1 MKVCPH
7 CGGQLRSS
15 VIRCTHCGTSLIDES
30 TEGGDGITAPDPT
43 GGRRPVAARPA
54 VPIATTKAQTDTE
67 APPRASDVRTP
78 EPWAVPGVRAPRPPA
93 PEPPAAH
100 ASADGTPRPNR
111 PLMMSGVLAAAAGA
125 LAYSSLSI
133 PWVHAR
139 ISDAGAGASFVAELT
154 LRGSDSI
161 AGQAGLIL
169 AIALGLL
176 GLLWFWY
183 GLDQNAHLPAIAHPA
198 WVLVV
203 GLLALGVLTF
213 AAIGTSAWRDAFVTY
228 ADDAGL
234 DERAM
239 QELLAARSSAVIVVE
254 RVGGVLRFGAAASL
268 ALLAGALAWWAERRR
283 G

>member
-1 MKVCPH
+1 
-7 CGGQLRSS
+7 
-15 VIRCTHCGTSLIDES
+15 
-30 TEGGDGITAPDPT
+30 
-43 GGRRPVAARPA
+43 
-54 VPIATTKAQTDTE
+54 
-67 APPRASDVRTP
+67 
-78 EPWAVPGVRAPRPPA
+78 
-93 PEPPAAH
+93 
-100 ASADGTPRPNR
+100 
-111 PLMMSGVLAAAAGA
+111 MSGALAAAAGA
-125 LAYSSLSI
+125 LAYSSLST

-139 ISDAGAGASFVAELT
+139 ISDTEHGARFVAELT
-154 LRGSDSI
+154 FRGTDSI
-161 AGQAGLIL
+161 AGQAGLVL
-169 AIALGLL
+169 AVALGLL

-234 DERAM
+234 DKRAM

-254 RVGGVLRFGAAASL
+254 RVGGVLRFGAAAGL
-268 ALLAGALAWWAERRR
+268 ALLAGALAWRAERPR